1 MKTVREQVVDLLIE
15 VEREQSYA
23 QLSLKKALV
32 DLEMRDKAL
41 ATEIFYGTIKYQ
53 IQIDYWLNQYSKTP
67 IRKMKPLIRNL
78 LRMSVYQMLHL
89 DKIPVSAVINEAVKI
104 TKKRKFQGLSG
115 FVNGLLRTIDRER
128 EKLAYPSEKDSL
140 SEALSIQYAI
150 PEWMIKMWLKQYSRD
165 IVEQIASA
173 LNQRAEVCGRVNDL
187 KGSKA
192 ELLEI
197 LEKEGVHVEKQ
208 YSRDIVEQIAS
219 ALNQRAEVCG
229 RVNDLKGS
237 KAELLEILE
246 KEGVHVESGHLLEEA
261 FYLKKV
267 DNLQNLPSFKLGAWT
282 VQDESAMLVAHV
294 VAPKAGEY
302 VLDMCSAPGGKSMHM
317 AAKMENRGEIIAC
330 DIHPHKLELIEKNA
344 KRLGISII
352 KPTLQDGMVLN
363 ENWIGKFD
371 KVLLDAPCSGL
382 GIMKRKPDIRLH
394 KTKDDLKEI
403 VEIQKALFKNAVQY
417 LKPNGKLVY
426 STCTISYEENEL
438 IIKEAISEYG
448 LELENIVD
456 TIPKLIQ
463 SSVKEQGM
471 IQILPNM
478 AGTDGFF
485 IASLKRRSF

>member
-150 PEWMIKMWLKQYSRD
+150 PEWMIKMWL
-165 IVEQIASA
+165 
-173 LNQRAEVCGRVNDL
+173 
-187 KGSKA
+187 
-192 ELLEI
+192 
-197 LEKEGVHVEKQ
+197 KQ

>member
-197 LEKEGVHVEKQ
+197 LEKEGVHVE
-208 YSRDIVEQIAS
+208 R
-219 ALNQRAEVCG
+219 
-229 RVNDLKGS
+229 
-237 KAELLEILE
+237 
-246 KEGVHVESGHLLEEA
+246 GHLLEEA

-426 STCTISYEENEL
+426 STCTISYEENEQM
-438 IIKEAISEYG
+438 IKEAVSEYG

>member
-1 MKTVREQVVDLLIE
+1 MTCMKTVREQVVDLLIE

-104 TKKRKFQGLSG
+104 AKKRKFQGLSG

-128 EKLAYPSEKDSL
+128 DQLAYPSEKDSL
-140 SEALSIQYAI
+140 SYALSIQYAI
-150 PEWMIKMWLKQYSRD
+150 PEWMIKMWLKQYQRD
-165 IVEQIASA
+165 EVEQIASA
-173 LNQRAEVCGRVNDL
+173 LNQRAEVCGRVNHL
-187 KGSKA
+187 KGSKT
-192 ELLEI
+192 ELLGI
-197 LEKEGVHVEKQ
+197 LKKEGVQ
-208 YSRDIVEQIAS
+208 
-219 ALNQRAEVCG
+219 
-229 RVNDLKGS
+229 
-237 KAELLEILE
+237 
-246 KEGVHVESGHLLEEA
+246 VESGHLLEEA

-267 DNLQNLPSFKLGAWT
+267 DHLQDLPSFKLGAWT

-294 VAPKAGEY
+294 VAPKAGER

-317 AAKMENRGEIIAC
+317 AAEMGNVGEIIAC

-363 ENWIGKFD
+363 ESWIGKFD

-382 GIMKRKPDIRLH
+382 GIMKRKPDIRLY
-394 KTKDDLKEI
+394 KSEDDLKEI
-403 VEIQKALFKNAVQY
+403 VKVQKALFKNAVEY
-417 LKPNGKLVY
+417 LKPNGKLIY
-426 STCTISYEENEL
+426 STCTISYEENEKMV
-438 IIKEAISEYG
+438 KEAVSQYG
-448 LELENIVD
+448 LELENMVD

-463 SSVKEQGM
+463 GSVKDKGM

>member
-197 LEKEGVHVEKQ
+197 LEKEGVHVE
-208 YSRDIVEQIAS
+208 
-219 ALNQRAEVCG
+219 
-229 RVNDLKGS
+229 
-237 KAELLEILE
+237 
-246 KEGVHVESGHLLEEA
+246 SGHLLEEA

-282 VQDESAMLVAHV
+282 AQDESAMLVAHV